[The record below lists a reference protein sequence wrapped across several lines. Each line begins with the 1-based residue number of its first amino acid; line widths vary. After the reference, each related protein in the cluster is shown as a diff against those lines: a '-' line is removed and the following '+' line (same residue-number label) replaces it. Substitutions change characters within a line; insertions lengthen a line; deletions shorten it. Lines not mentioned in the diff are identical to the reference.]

1 MNKSAIVIQMIDLYY
16 KKRGGTQCEE
26 CIELK
31 KYAQYRLEKCPFKDK
46 NMFCSKC
53 SIHCYQPDKKKQ
65 NKKVMRYAGPRMLFY
80 HPILTIRHF
89 IGG

>member
-31 KYAQYRLEKCPFKDK
+31 KYAQYRLEKGPFKDK
-46 NMFCSKC
+46 NMFCS
-53 SIHCYQPDKKKQ
+53 
-65 NKKVMRYAGPRMLFY
+65 
-80 HPILTIRHF
+80 
-89 IGG
+89 